1 MAIKRQI
8 NSQDNV
14 LRYVPPRLLRG
25 AVIDA
30 EAFSLSEA
38 DMREPEPGLSVNWL
52 EYFQGLSKSAQVS
65 EVREH
70 VQREPAATAKFAELN
85 VGETLTSLSSFGLR
99 SNFRHDPSPA
109 NDRHGP
115 DPSHALLLG
124 LPPFGTTDADL
135 IGDFIAAELV
145 RDTHHAQS

>member
-1 MAIKRQI
+1 MQI
-8 NSQDNV
+8 NSQDNA

-38 DMREPEPGLSVNWL
+38 DMQEPEPGLSVNWL

-85 VGETLTSLSSFGLR
+85 VGETLTSLSSLELR
-99 SNFRHDPSPA
+99 PSFRHDPSPA

-115 DPSHALLLG
+115 DPSHAVLLG
-124 LPPFGTTDADL
+124 LPPFGTNDADL
-135 IGDFIAAELV
+135 VGDFIAAELV
-145 RDTHHAQS
+145 RDTHPARS